1 MRRIDLALGILL
13 GIALAGSASASA
25 ISKNVSYHDDHCF
38 GGEIK
43 AFKHDD
49 ANMAFGYW
57 LTGTSRSRLTDS
69 PIGPFATQC
78 LGAGGNNGESTSTAG
93 HCELI
98 DADGDKIFGSYH
110 RRGPT
115 GEWKALSGT
124 GKFTGITG
132 GGTFTRVAFPRGL
145 MQGTFA
151 GCTEDKGSYR
161 LR

>member
-1 MRRIDLALGILL
+1 MRRNTPVLELVIGIV
-13 GIALAGSASASA
+13 IACTASSDAF
-25 ISKNVSYHDDHCF
+25 SKEIGYHDDHCF
-38 GGEIK
+38 GGEMR

-49 ANMAFGYW
+49 ENTAFGYW
-57 LTGTSRSRLTDS
+57 LTGTSRSRLSDS

-78 LGAGGNNGESTSTAG
+78 LGSGGRNGKTSSTAG

-98 DADGDKIFGSYH
+98 DADGDKILGSYH

-115 GEWKALSGT
+115 GEWKAISGT
-124 GKFTGITG
+124 GKFAGITG

-151 GCTEDKGSYR
+151 GCTEDEGRYE
-161 LR
+161 LP